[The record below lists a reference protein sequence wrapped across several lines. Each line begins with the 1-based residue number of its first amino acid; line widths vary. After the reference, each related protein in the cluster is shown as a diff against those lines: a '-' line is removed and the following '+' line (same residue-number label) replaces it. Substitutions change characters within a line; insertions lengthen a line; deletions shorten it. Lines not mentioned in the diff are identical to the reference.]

1 MVTEKNASSQ
11 QQQARDQMLESRPL
25 QITISTI
32 SVGEFTVLPVFSAST
47 KGNPPSIYEKGLI
60 NIHTYSTPT
69 LGSTSG
75 GSNDKQSTAKTVVTQ
90 GHKTTALNIKLRS
103 DYVPL
108 KKAAN

>member
-1 MVTEKNASSQ
+1 MH
-11 QQQARDQMLESRPL
+11 RPSNNKRETKCWKVVLSKL
-25 QITISTI
+25 QFLQS
-32 SVGEFTVLPVFSAST
+32 L
-47 KGNPPSIYEKGLI
+47 GNPPSIYEKGLI